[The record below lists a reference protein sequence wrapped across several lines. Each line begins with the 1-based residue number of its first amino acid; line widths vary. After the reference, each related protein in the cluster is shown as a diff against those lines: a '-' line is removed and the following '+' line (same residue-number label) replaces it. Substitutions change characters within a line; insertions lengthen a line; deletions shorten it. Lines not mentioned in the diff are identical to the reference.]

1 MPAVHASPKGAWLET
16 PDGRMH
22 RIERTCV
29 IGRLGQCD
37 MVLADEGVSR
47 QHARVVS
54 LPKNGH
60 SIVDLGSTNG
70 TYVNG
75 LRITE
80 PTVLRDQDTINL
92 GSRRL
97 KYRTSQ
103 AVSELATETEPPAA
117 VVERRRVLVAAD
129 ASLVGE
135 GLLRLIDSQ
144 PDLHVAGHTAESRQ
158 ALQLYGR
165 LRPDVVMLD
174 ASTDGIGTL
183 SLLTDLLA
191 ADPGARIAALLARP
205 DPDFIGR
212 ILRHGALACILR
224 SDPSEELIRAL
235 HSAASGSVYLSRRIA
250 SVCVRQLGFSREAG
264 RRDGPQGLTDRELE
278 IFHLVGGAKAN
289 REIAAALGMS
299 VKTVETHKE
308 NIKIKLGV
316 GSAAELSERAKSWMA
331 S

>member
-174 ASTDGIGTL
+174 ASTDGIGAL

-191 ADPGARIAALLARP
+191 ADPGARIVALLARP

-235 HSAASGSVYLSRRIA
+235 QSAVSGSVYLSRRVA
-250 SVCVRQLGFSREAG
+250 AVCVRQLAGSREAG

-278 IFHLVGGAKAN
+278 IFHLVGGTKAN